1 MQKVIDKMRRLCSR
15 REYCSSDVRGKLMK
29 ELEGKTAEVDLAL
42 EQLIEEKYVDDRR
55 YAVAYARDKAAIA
68 GWGKT
73 KIKYMLSAKGIAR
86 DVIDA
91 SLSEVDDTKAA
102 GRLERL
108 LENKYKTLKSD
119 PQWKMKILRF
129 ALGRGYS
136 YDEVNEALMNVNK
149 SESVGDYEE
158 I

>member
-1 MQKVIDKMRRLCSR
+1 MQKAIDKMRRLCSR
-15 REYCSSDVRGKLMK
+15 REYCVSDIRGKLMK
-29 ELEGKTAEVDLAL
+29 ELDGKTDEVDVAL
-42 EQLIEEKYVDDRR
+42 RQLIEERYVDDNR
-55 YAVAYARDKAAIA
+55 YAVAFARDKAAIA
-68 GWGKT
+68 GWGRT

-108 LENKYKTLKSD
+108 LKNKYKTLKSD

-136 YDEVNEALMNVNK
+136 YDEVNKALMNVNK

>member
-1 MQKVIDKMRRLCSR
+1 MQKAIDKMRRLCSR

-55 YAVAYARDKAAIA
+55 YAVAYARDKAAIV

-136 YDEVNEALMNVNK
+136 YDEVNEALANMNK
-149 SESVGDYEE
+149 
-158 I
+158 

>member
-1 MQKVIDKMRRLCSR
+1 
-15 REYCSSDVRGKLMK
+15 
-29 ELEGKTAEVDLAL
+29 
-42 EQLIEEKYVDDRR
+42 
-55 YAVAYARDKAAIA
+55 
-68 GWGKT
+68 
-73 KIKYMLSAKGIAR
+73 MLSAKGIAR

-102 GRLERL
+102 VRLERL
-108 LENKYKTLKSD
+108 LANKYKTLKSD

-136 YDEVNEALMNVNK
+136 YDEVNEALINVNK
-149 SESVGDYEE
+149 SESIGDYEE

>member
-1 MQKVIDKMRRLCSR
+1 V
-15 REYCSSDVRGKLMK
+15 SDIRGKLIK
-29 ELEGKTAEVDLAL
+29 ELDGKTDEVDVAL
-42 EQLIEEKYVDDRR
+42 RQLIEDRYVDDNR
-55 YAVAYARDKAAIA
+55 YAVAFARDKAAIA
-68 GWGKT
+68 GWGRT

-108 LENKYKTLKSD
+108 LKNKYKTLKSD

-136 YDEVNEALMNVNK
+136 YDEVNKALMNVNK
-149 SESVGDYEE
+149 SESVGYEE

>member
-1 MQKVIDKMRRLCSR
+1 MQKAIDKMRRLCSR

-29 ELEGKTAEVDLAL
+29 ELEGKTAEVDRAL

-136 YDEVNEALMNVNK
+136 YDEVNETLMNVNK